1 MRLRTN
7 TSVQRPPRSMV
18 EVINVLRAK
27 GGQATLLEIANLKYT
42 VAKKDDQPGDVEAD
56 KDWGVSVVEENGI
69 PARLKKEMMRLVL
82 LVDKVRCLATDLR
95 DDRFF
100 DRIFINRMSATD
112 DARQQRQGNT
122 AQHVWHTDATFP
134 PSNCHLTV
142 VLTLYNS
149 ELDSDAISAK
159 ECGGY
164 VKLSDYN
171 DGRYIQSNTTSKN
184 VPKAGSTSTYYP
196 KTNSFYIFPGYF
208 VAHAV
213 FKVKP
218 ETTRYSVVMMV
229 KLRKKMKGGVIP
241 DTYLRREWA
250 ASNAEGKEEIC
261 ERCWGAFGSKKQL
274 VEHQTRSQKCMDIL

>member
-1 MRLRTN
+1 
-7 TSVQRPPRSMV
+7 MV

-100 DRIFINRMSATD
+100 DRIFINRMSS
-112 DARQQRQGNT
+112 
-122 AQHVWHTDATFP
+122 TDATFP